1 MMGAEMELSDW
12 STPVLNMRVEWRC
25 VMMVCGERCVVLIPK
40 MLLSSA
46 VWLDLVEVYK

>member
-12 STPVLNMRVEWRC
+12 SVLNMRVEWRC
-25 VMMVCGERCVVLIPK
+25 VMMVCGERCAVLIPNI
-40 MLLSSA
+40 LLLSA